1 MWCARVRVSDEIHG
15 RGDAATAAGYADGD
29 GDHDVSVFFSF
40 SLNYRVQLF
49 ELGRRLF
56 CACVSPCIY
65 VYLRALRVHTCAN
78 IYMCVFA
85 FFFLFF
91 PKCLESL
98 PPSPPSTDSPPLPAQ
113 APALLVVVCF
123 PFGGAAAPAC
133 SSTLFRFLTL
143 RSLSCVCVCTCMYMF
158 VCVCQRAEV
167 CSICNSPLHDPPA
180 ATISP
185 PFSLTHT
192 HTRTHGIK
200 KDDDRYLI
208 PVKAQRRCCA
218 HVHAR
223 MRGGKA
229 PKQHI
234 QVSSRHTV
242 LTPLP
247 SLPLLCA

>member
-1 MWCARVRVSDEIHG
+1 M
-15 RGDAATAAGYADGD
+15 
-29 GDHDVSVFFSF
+29 
-40 SLNYRVQLF
+40 
-49 ELGRRLF
+49 
-56 CACVSPCIY
+56 
-65 VYLRALRVHTCAN
+65 HTCAN
-78 IYMCVFA
+78 IYICVFA
-85 FFFLFF
+85 FFFLLF
-91 PKCLESL
+91 PECPESL
-98 PPSPPSTDSPPLPAQ
+98 PPSPSSTDSPPLPAQ

-133 SSTLFRFLTL
+133 SSTLFRCLTL
-143 RSLSCVCVCTCMYMF
+143 RSLSCVCMCTCMF

-208 PVKAQRRCCA
+208 PVKAQRRCCV

-234 QVSSRHTV
+234 QVSSRRTV

-247 SLPLLCA
+247 TLPLLCA